1 MYSASIHNV
10 NFYGKTR
17 YLSCNSEGKAK
28 RVSDCPFG
36 TAYFGETRGLNE
48 FVKRHSYPYAKVE
61 QTIGKLHEDKTYKIY
76 VAEPKEYVND
86 LIKQNHDY
94 IVYDIEPNFPDIRL
108 YFDTEQEDLKKG
120 FQVVKDYFKRLETST
135 SSKNDIDILNISK
148 LKQKVADIGEKIFD
162 EGENLRTQK
171 YNLEHKLNARYLR
184 LREIGENL
192 PLYKKELEVRHSRLV
207 NQEKLLEVKE
217 RGLYNCISRKSILE
231 KKINKK
237 PEEIAKV
244 NAQIEKYKEAICS
257 IQSKIDFHKKR
268 IEFLKQYI
276 EEAPEKICKFEQEAV
291 ALKQKIVDIK
301 KALIPNF
308 RKLKNLYTTN
318 GIKIIKRI

>member
-1 MYSASIHNV
+1 MYSASVHNV

-17 YLSCNSEGKAK
+17 FLSCNSEGKAK

-48 FVKRHSYPYAKVE
+48 LVKRHSYPFAKVE
-61 QTIGKLHEDKTYKIY
+61 ETIGKMHEDKTYRIY

-135 SSKNDIDILNISK
+135 SSKNDIDIFNISK

-162 EGENLRTQK
+162 ESENLRTQK
-171 YNLEHKLNARYLR
+171 YNLENKLNARYIR
-184 LREIGENL
+184 IREIAENL
-192 PLYKKELEVRHSRLV
+192 PLYKKELEIRHSRLV

-217 RGLYNCISRKSILE
+217 RGLDSCITRKSILE

-237 PEEIAKV
+237 PEEIEKV
-244 NAQIEKYKEAICS
+244 NTQIAKHEEAIRS
-257 IQSKIDFHKKR
+257 IKSKIESHKKR

-276 EEAPEKICKFEQEAV
+276 DEAPEKTIKFEQEA
-291 ALKQKIVDIK
+291 AEIKQKIVDIK